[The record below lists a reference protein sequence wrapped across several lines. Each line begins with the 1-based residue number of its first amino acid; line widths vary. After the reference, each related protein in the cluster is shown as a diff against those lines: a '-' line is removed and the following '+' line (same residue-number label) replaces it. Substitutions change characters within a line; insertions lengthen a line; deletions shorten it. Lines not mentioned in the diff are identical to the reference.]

1 MSVINKALKELNK
14 RNSGDEYGKYVPPEK
29 SAFSFNKVALVS
41 LAVMGVAVLGAAGYY
56 AYKMGVQN
64 SHGVAEV
71 QTETGKA
78 SQKTAVEKSVE
89 KHESD
94 VGTDRKDSDVS
105 TTTEQPGEITA
116 ISEKSEEDESAPTNE
131 LIVIAETDL
140 SAPENS
146 VTSAETD
153 NAPFLDVSKKS
164 ERMLVKNNAGNKDSV
179 HVQQS
184 VKSHSPAVAVNDS
197 GMKPQAETVIDS
209 YVYDADNYV
218 IEEQPVISEKS
229 RSKPSSL
236 KVSKSNMSPADQKAM
251 YRSQALNYLGKGDSR
266 KAVEAYKNVLA
277 VDPRDTEAREKLAG
291 LYYGQDNYTE
301 AIRVLDRGVAL
312 SPTHYD
318 YRLFLSRIYK
328 ARGDNAK
335 ALKVLEKANPPVAG
349 NIDYYATMASIA
361 RESGDYV
368 AASKAYKALASTN
381 TSDGKW
387 YLGLGISE
395 EKQGRHRQALEAYRK
410 ASTLYLSQ
418 SSRKFVEGRIK
429 FLEKL
434 K

>member
-29 SAFSFNKVALVS
+29 SAFSFNKIALIS
-41 LAVMGVAVLGAAGYY
+41 LAVMGIAVLGAAGYY
-56 AYKMGVQN
+56 AYKMGEQSKQSGTKVQ
-64 SHGVAEV
+64 AE
-71 QTETGKA
+71 TTKA
-78 SQKTAVEKSVE
+78 SQQASAEKQV
-89 KHESD
+89 SD
-94 VGTDRKDSDVS
+94 LGTDKKDSDISMVA
-105 TTTEQPGEITA
+105 EQPAESSV
-116 ISEKSEEDESAPTNE
+116 ISEKNEEDESTQDNE
-131 LIVIAETDL
+131 LIVLAETEP
-140 SAPENS
+140 SISENS
-146 VTSAETD
+146 VSSGETED
-153 NAPFLDVSKKS
+153 VPYLDVNKKS
-164 ERMLVKNNAGNKDSV
+164 ERKLVKNNTRNTDSV
-179 HVQQS
+179 KKS
-184 VKSHSPAVAVNDS
+184 VKTHSSTEAVNDS
-197 GMKPQAETVIDS
+197 VIKPQAGAVVDS

-277 VDPRDTEAREKLAG
+277 VDPRDIEAREKLAG
-291 LYYGQDNYTE
+291 LYYGQDNHAE
-301 AIRVLDRGVAL
+301 AIRVLDRGIAL
-312 SPTHYD
+312 TPTHYD

-328 ARGDNAK
+328 AHGDNAK

-368 AASKAYKALASTN
+368 AASKAYTALASTN

>member
-29 SAFSFNKVALVS
+29 SAFSFNKIALIS
-41 LAVMGVAVLGAAGYY
+41 LAVMGIAVLGVAGYY
-56 AYKMGVQN
+56 AYKMGEQSKQSGTKVQ
-64 SHGVAEV
+64 AE
-71 QTETGKA
+71 TTKA
-78 SQKTAVEKSVE
+78 SQQASAEKQ
-89 KHESD
+89 ESD
-94 VGTDRKDSDVS
+94 LGTDKKDSDISMVA
-105 TTTEQPGEITA
+105 EQPAESSV
-116 ISEKSEEDESAPTNE
+116 ISEKNEEDESTQDNE
-131 LIVIAETDL
+131 LIVLAETEP
-140 SAPENS
+140 SISENS
-146 VTSAETD
+146 VSSGETED
-153 NAPFLDVSKKS
+153 VPYLDVNKKS
-164 ERMLVKNNAGNKDSV
+164 ERKLVKNNTRNTDSV
-179 HVQQS
+179 KKS
-184 VKSHSPAVAVNDS
+184 VKTHSSTEAVNDS
-197 GMKPQAETVIDS
+197 VIKPQAGAVVDS

-277 VDPRDTEAREKLAG
+277 VDPRDIEAREKLAG
-291 LYYGQDNYTE
+291 LYYGQDNHAE
-301 AIRVLDRGVAL
+301 AIRVLDRGIAL
-312 SPTHYD
+312 TPTHYD

-328 ARGDNAK
+328 AHGDNAK

-368 AASKAYKALASTN
+368 AASKAYTALASTN

>member
-29 SAFSFNKVALVS
+29 SAFSFNKIALIS
-41 LAVMGVAVLGAAGYY
+41 LAVMGIAVLGAAGYY
-56 AYKMGVQN
+56 AYKMGEQSKQSGTKVQ
-64 SHGVAEV
+64 AE
-71 QTETGKA
+71 TTKA
-78 SQKTAVEKSVE
+78 SQQASAEKQ
-89 KHESD
+89 ESD
-94 VGTDRKDSDVS
+94 LGTDKKDSDISMVA
-105 TTTEQPGEITA
+105 EQPAESSV
-116 ISEKSEEDESAPTNE
+116 ISEKNEEDESTQDNE
-131 LIVIAETDL
+131 LIVLAETEP
-140 SAPENS
+140 SISENS
-146 VTSAETD
+146 VSSGETED
-153 NAPFLDVSKKS
+153 VPYLDVNKKS
-164 ERMLVKNNAGNKDSV
+164 ERKLVKNNTRNTDSV
-179 HVQQS
+179 KKS
-184 VKSHSPAVAVNDS
+184 VKTHSSTEAVNDS
-197 GMKPQAETVIDS
+197 VIKPQAGAVVDS

-291 LYYGQDNYTE
+291 LYYGQDNHAE
-301 AIRVLDRGVAL
+301 AIRVLDRGIAL
-312 SPTHYD
+312 TPTHYD

-328 ARGDNAK
+328 AHGDNAK

-368 AASKAYKALASTN
+368 AASKAYTALASTN

>member
-29 SAFSFNKVALVS
+29 SAFSFNKIALIS
-41 LAVMGVAVLGAAGYY
+41 LAVMGIAVLGAAGYY
-56 AYKMGVQN
+56 AYKMGEQSKQSGTKVQ
-64 SHGVAEV
+64 AE
-71 QTETGKA
+71 TTKA
-78 SQKTAVEKSVE
+78 SQQASAEKQ
-89 KHESD
+89 ESD
-94 VGTDRKDSDVS
+94 SGTDKKDSDISMVA
-105 TTTEQPGEITA
+105 EQPAEGSV
-116 ISEKSEEDESAPTNE
+116 ISEKNEEDESTQDNE
-131 LIVIAETDL
+131 LIVLAETEP
-140 SAPENS
+140 SISENS
-146 VTSAETD
+146 VSSGETED
-153 NAPFLDVSKKS
+153 VPYLDVNKKS
-164 ERMLVKNNAGNKDSV
+164 ERKLVKNNTRNTDSV
-179 HVQQS
+179 KKS
-184 VKSHSPAVAVNDS
+184 VKTHSSTEAVNDS
-197 GMKPQAETVIDS
+197 VIKPQAGAVVDS

-277 VDPRDTEAREKLAG
+277 VDPRDIEAREKLAG
-291 LYYGQDNYTE
+291 LYYGQDNHAE
-301 AIRVLDRGVAL
+301 AIRVLDRGIAL
-312 SPTHYD
+312 TPTHYD

-328 ARGDNAK
+328 AHGDNAK

-368 AASKAYKALASTN
+368 AASKAYTALASTN

>member
-29 SAFSFNKVALVS
+29 SAFSFNKIALIS
-41 LAVMGVAVLGAAGYY
+41 LAVMGIAVLGAAGYY
-56 AYKMGVQN
+56 AYKMGEQSKQSGTKVQ
-64 SHGVAEV
+64 AE
-71 QTETGKA
+71 TTKA
-78 SQKTAVEKSVE
+78 SQQASAEKQ
-89 KHESD
+89 ESD
-94 VGTDRKDSDVS
+94 LGTDKKDSDISMVA
-105 TTTEQPGEITA
+105 EQPAESSV
-116 ISEKSEEDESAPTNE
+116 ISEKNEEDESTQDNE
-131 LIVIAETDL
+131 LIVLAETEP
-140 SAPENS
+140 SISENS
-146 VTSAETD
+146 VSSGETED
-153 NAPFLDVSKKS
+153 VPYLDVNKKS
-164 ERMLVKNNAGNKDSV
+164 ERKLVKNNTRNTDSV
-179 HVQQS
+179 KKS
-184 VKSHSPAVAVNDS
+184 VKTHSSTEAVNDS
-197 GMKPQAETVIDS
+197 VIKPQAGAVVDS

-251 YRSQALNYLGKGDSR
+251 YRSQALNYLCKGDSR

-277 VDPRDTEAREKLAG
+277 VDPRDIEAREKLAG
-291 LYYGQDNYTE
+291 LYYGQDNHAE
-301 AIRVLDRGVAL
+301 AIRVLDRGIAL
-312 SPTHYD
+312 TPTHYD

-328 ARGDNAK
+328 AHGDNAK

-368 AASKAYKALASTN
+368 AASKAYTALASTN

>member
-14 RNSGDEYGKYVPPEK
+14 RNSGDEYGKYVPPEN
-29 SAFSFNKVALVS
+29 SAFSFNKIALIS
-41 LAVMGVAVLGAAGYY
+41 LAVMGIAVLGAAGYY
-56 AYKMGVQN
+56 AYKMGEQSKQSGTKVQ
-64 SHGVAEV
+64 AE
-71 QTETGKA
+71 TAKA
-78 SQKTAVEKSVE
+78 SQQASAEKQ
-89 KHESD
+89 ESD
-94 VGTDRKDSDVS
+94 SGTDKKDSDISMVAERQAES
-105 TTTEQPGEITA
+105 SV
-116 ISEKSEEDESAPTNE
+116 ISEKNEEDESTQDNE
-131 LIVIAETDL
+131 LIVLAETEP
-140 SAPENS
+140 SISENS
-146 VTSAETD
+146 VSSGETED
-153 NAPFLDVSKKS
+153 VPYLDVNKKS
-164 ERMLVKNNAGNKDSV
+164 ERKLVKNNTRNTDSV
-179 HVQQS
+179 KKS
-184 VKSHSPAVAVNDS
+184 VKTHSSTEAVNDS
-197 GMKPQAETVIDS
+197 VIKPQAGAVVDS

-291 LYYGQDNYTE
+291 LYYGQDNHAE
-301 AIRVLDRGVAL
+301 AIRVLDRGIAL
-312 SPTHYD
+312 TPTHYD

-328 ARGDNAK
+328 AHGDNAK

-368 AASKAYKALASTN
+368 AASKAYTALASTN

>member
-29 SAFSFNKVALVS
+29 SAFSFNKIALIS
-41 LAVMGVAVLGAAGYY
+41 LAVMGIAVLGAAGYY
-56 AYKMGVQN
+56 AYKMGEQSKQSGTKVQ
-64 SHGVAEV
+64 AE
-71 QTETGKA
+71 TTKA
-78 SQKTAVEKSVE
+78 SQQASAEKQ
-89 KHESD
+89 ESD
-94 VGTDRKDSDVS
+94 SGKDKKDSDISMVA
-105 TTTEQPGEITA
+105 EQPAESSV
-116 ISEKSEEDESAPTNE
+116 ISEKNEEDESTQDNE
-131 LIVIAETDL
+131 LIVLAETEP
-140 SAPENS
+140 SISENS
-146 VTSAETD
+146 VSSGETED
-153 NAPFLDVSKKS
+153 VPYLDVNKKS
-164 ERMLVKNNAGNKDSV
+164 ERKLVKNNTRNTDSV
-179 HVQQS
+179 KKS
-184 VKSHSPAVAVNDS
+184 VKTHSSTEAVNDS
-197 GMKPQAETVIDS
+197 VIKPQAGAVVDS

-277 VDPRDTEAREKLAG
+277 VDPRDIEAREKLAG
-291 LYYGQDNYTE
+291 LYYGQDNHAE
-301 AIRVLDRGVAL
+301 AIRVLDRGIAL
-312 SPTHYD
+312 TPTHYD

-328 ARGDNAK
+328 AHGDNAK

-368 AASKAYKALASTN
+368 AASKAYTALASTN

>member
-29 SAFSFNKVALVS
+29 SAFSFNKIALIS
-41 LAVMGVAVLGAAGYY
+41 LAVMGIAVLGAAGYY
-56 AYKMGVQN
+56 AYKMGEQSKQSGTKVQ
-64 SHGVAEV
+64 AE
-71 QTETGKA
+71 TTKA
-78 SQKTAVEKSVE
+78 SQQASAEKQ
-89 KHESD
+89 ESD
-94 VGTDRKDSDVS
+94 LGTDKKDSDISMVA
-105 TTTEQPGEITA
+105 EQPAESSV
-116 ISEKSEEDESAPTNE
+116 ISEKNEENESTQDNE
-131 LIVIAETDL
+131 LIVLAETEP
-140 SAPENS
+140 SISENS
-146 VTSAETD
+146 VSSGETED
-153 NAPFLDVSKKS
+153 VPYLDVNKKS
-164 ERMLVKNNAGNKDSV
+164 ERKLVKNNTRNTDSV
-179 HVQQS
+179 KKS
-184 VKSHSPAVAVNDS
+184 VKTHSSTEAVNDS
-197 GMKPQAETVIDS
+197 VIKPQAGAVVDS

-277 VDPRDTEAREKLAG
+277 VDPRDIEAREKLAG
-291 LYYGQDNYTE
+291 LYYGQDNHAE
-301 AIRVLDRGVAL
+301 AIRVLDRGIAL
-312 SPTHYD
+312 TPTHYD

-328 ARGDNAK
+328 AHGDNAK

-368 AASKAYKALASTN
+368 AASKAYTALASTN

>member
-29 SAFSFNKVALVS
+29 SAFSFNKIALIS
-41 LAVMGVAVLGAAGYY
+41 LAVMGIAVLGAAGYY
-56 AYKMGVQN
+56 AYKMGEQSKQSGTKVQ
-64 SHGVAEV
+64 AE
-71 QTETGKA
+71 TTKA
-78 SQKTAVEKSVE
+78 SQQASAEKQ
-89 KHESD
+89 ESD
-94 VGTDRKDSDVS
+94 LGTDKKDSDISMVA
-105 TTTEQPGEITA
+105 EQPAESPV
-116 ISEKSEEDESAPTNE
+116 ISEKNEENESTQDNE
-131 LIVIAETDL
+131 LIVLAETEP
-140 SAPENS
+140 SISENS
-146 VTSAETD
+146 VSSGETED
-153 NAPFLDVSKKS
+153 VPYLDVNKKS
-164 ERMLVKNNAGNKDSV
+164 ERKLVKNNTRNTDSV
-179 HVQQS
+179 KKS
-184 VKSHSPAVAVNDS
+184 VKTHSSTEAVNDS
-197 GMKPQAETVIDS
+197 VIKPQAGAVVDS

-277 VDPRDTEAREKLAG
+277 VDPRDIEAREKLAG
-291 LYYGQDNYTE
+291 LYYGQDNHAE
-301 AIRVLDRGVAL
+301 AIRVLDRGIAL
-312 SPTHYD
+312 TPTHYD

-328 ARGDNAK
+328 AHGDNAK

-368 AASKAYKALASTN
+368 AASKAYTALASTN

>member
-29 SAFSFNKVALVS
+29 SAFSFNKIALIS
-41 LAVMGVAVLGAAGYY
+41 LAVMGIAVLGAAGYY
-56 AYKMGVQN
+56 AYKMGEQSKQSGTKVQ
-64 SHGVAEV
+64 S
-71 QTETGKA
+71 ETTKA
-78 SQKTAVEKSVE
+78 SQQASAEKQ
-89 KHESD
+89 ESD
-94 VGTDRKDSDVS
+94 SGTDKKDSDISMVA
-105 TTTEQPGEITA
+105 EQPAESSV
-116 ISEKSEEDESAPTNE
+116 ISEKNEEDESTQDNE
-131 LIVIAETDL
+131 LIVLAETEP
-140 SAPENS
+140 SISENS
-146 VTSAETD
+146 VSSGETED
-153 NAPFLDVSKKS
+153 VPYLDVNKKS
-164 ERMLVKNNAGNKDSV
+164 ERKLVKNNTRNTDSV
-179 HVQQS
+179 KKS
-184 VKSHSPAVAVNDS
+184 VKTHSSTEAVNDS
-197 GMKPQAETVIDS
+197 VIKPQAGAVVDS

-277 VDPRDTEAREKLAG
+277 VDPRDIEAREKLAG
-291 LYYGQDNYTE
+291 LYYGQDNHAE
-301 AIRVLDRGVAL
+301 AIRVLDRGIAL
-312 SPTHYD
+312 TPTHYD

-328 ARGDNAK
+328 AHGDNAK

-368 AASKAYKALASTN
+368 AASKAYTALASTN

>member
-29 SAFSFNKVALVS
+29 SAFSFNKIALIS
-41 LAVMGVAVLGAAGYY
+41 LAVMGIAVLGAAGYY
-56 AYKMGVQN
+56 AYKMGEQSKQSGTKVQ
-64 SHGVAEV
+64 AE
-71 QTETGKA
+71 TAKA
-78 SQKTAVEKSVE
+78 SQQASAEKQ
-89 KHESD
+89 ESD
-94 VGTDRKDSDVS
+94 SGTDKKDSDISMVAERQAES
-105 TTTEQPGEITA
+105 SV
-116 ISEKSEEDESAPTNE
+116 ISEKNEEDESTQDNE
-131 LIVIAETDL
+131 LIVLAETEP
-140 SAPENS
+140 SISENS
-146 VTSAETD
+146 VSSGETED
-153 NAPFLDVSKKS
+153 VPYLDVNKKS
-164 ERMLVKNNAGNKDSV
+164 ERKLVKNNTRNTDSV
-179 HVQQS
+179 KKS
-184 VKSHSPAVAVNDS
+184 VKTHSSTEAVNDS
-197 GMKPQAETVIDS
+197 VIKPQAGAVVDS

-291 LYYGQDNYTE
+291 LYYGQDNHAE
-301 AIRVLDRGVAL
+301 AIRVLDRGIAL
-312 SPTHYD
+312 TPTHYD

-328 ARGDNAK
+328 AHGDNAK

-368 AASKAYKALASTN
+368 AASKAYTALASTN

>member
-29 SAFSFNKVALVS
+29 SAFSFNKIALIS
-41 LAVMGVAVLGAAGYY
+41 LAVMGIAVLGAAGYY
-56 AYKMGVQN
+56 AYKMGEQSKQSGTKVQ
-64 SHGVAEV
+64 AE
-71 QTETGKA
+71 TAKA
-78 SQKTAVEKSVE
+78 SQQASAEKQ
-89 KHESD
+89 ESD
-94 VGTDRKDSDVS
+94 SGKDKKDSDISMVAERQAES
-105 TTTEQPGEITA
+105 SV
-116 ISEKSEEDESAPTNE
+116 ISEKNEEDESTQDNE
-131 LIVIAETDL
+131 LIVLAETEP
-140 SAPENS
+140 SISENS
-146 VTSAETD
+146 VSSGETED
-153 NAPFLDVSKKS
+153 VPYLDVNKKS
-164 ERMLVKNNAGNKDSV
+164 ERKLVKNNTRNTDSV
-179 HVQQS
+179 KKS
-184 VKSHSPAVAVNDS
+184 VKTHSSTEAVNDS
-197 GMKPQAETVIDS
+197 VIKPQAGAVVDS

-291 LYYGQDNYTE
+291 LYYGQDNHAE
-301 AIRVLDRGVAL
+301 AIRVLDRGIAL
-312 SPTHYD
+312 TPTHYD

-328 ARGDNAK
+328 AHGDNAK

-368 AASKAYKALASTN
+368 AASKAYTALASTN

>member
-29 SAFSFNKVALVS
+29 SAFSFNKIALIS
-41 LAVMGVAVLGAAGYY
+41 LAVMGIAVLGAAGYY
-56 AYKMGVQN
+56 AYKMGEQSKQSGTKVQ
-64 SHGVAEV
+64 V
-71 QTETGKA
+71 ETTKA
-78 SQKTAVEKSVE
+78 SQQASAEKQ
-89 KHESD
+89 ESD
-94 VGTDRKDSDVS
+94 LGTDKKDSDISMVA
-105 TTTEQPGEITA
+105 EQPAESSV
-116 ISEKSEEDESAPTNE
+116 ISEKNEEDESTQDNE
-131 LIVIAETDL
+131 LIVLAETEP
-140 SAPENS
+140 SISENS
-146 VTSAETD
+146 VSSGETED
-153 NAPFLDVSKKS
+153 VPYLDVNKKS
-164 ERMLVKNNAGNKDSV
+164 ERKLVKNNTRNTDSV
-179 HVQQS
+179 KKS
-184 VKSHSPAVAVNDS
+184 VKTHSSTEAVNDS
-197 GMKPQAETVIDS
+197 VIKPQAGAVVDS

-277 VDPRDTEAREKLAG
+277 VDPRDIEAREKLAG
-291 LYYGQDNYTE
+291 LYYGQDNHAE
-301 AIRVLDRGVAL
+301 AIRVLDRGIAL
-312 SPTHYD
+312 TPTHYD

-328 ARGDNAK
+328 AHGDNAK

-368 AASKAYKALASTN
+368 AASKAYTALASTN

>member
-29 SAFSFNKVALVS
+29 SAFSFNKIALIS
-41 LAVMGVAVLGAAGYY
+41 LAVMGIAVLGAAGYY
-56 AYKMGVQN
+56 AYKMGEQSKQSGTKVQ
-64 SHGVAEV
+64 S
-71 QTETGKA
+71 ETTKA
-78 SQKTAVEKSVE
+78 SQQASAEKQ
-89 KHESD
+89 ESD
-94 VGTDRKDSDVS
+94 SGTDKKDSDISMVA
-105 TTTEQPGEITA
+105 EQPAESSV
-116 ISEKSEEDESAPTNE
+116 ISEKNEENESTQDNE
-131 LIVIAETDL
+131 LIVLAETEP
-140 SAPENS
+140 SISENS
-146 VTSAETD
+146 VSSGETED
-153 NAPFLDVSKKS
+153 VPYLDVNKKS
-164 ERMLVKNNAGNKDSV
+164 ERKLVKNNTRNTDSV
-179 HVQQS
+179 KKS
-184 VKSHSPAVAVNDS
+184 VKTHSSTEAVNDS
-197 GMKPQAETVIDS
+197 VIKPQAGAVVDS

-277 VDPRDTEAREKLAG
+277 VDPRDIEAREKLAG
-291 LYYGQDNYTE
+291 LYYGQDNHAE
-301 AIRVLDRGVAL
+301 AIRVLDRGIAL
-312 SPTHYD
+312 TPTHYD

-328 ARGDNAK
+328 AHGDNAK

-368 AASKAYKALASTN
+368 AASKAYTALASTN

>member
-29 SAFSFNKVALVS
+29 SAFSFNKIALIS
-41 LAVMGVAVLGAAGYY
+41 LAVMGIAVLGAAGYY
-56 AYKMGVQN
+56 AYKMGEQSKQSGTKVQ
-64 SHGVAEV
+64 AE
-71 QTETGKA
+71 TTKA
-78 SQKTAVEKSVE
+78 SQQASAEKQ
-89 KHESD
+89 ESD
-94 VGTDRKDSDVS
+94 SGTDKKDSDISMVA
-105 TTTEQPGEITA
+105 EQPTESSV
-116 ISEKSEEDESAPTNE
+116 ISEKNEEDESTQDNE
-131 LIVIAETDL
+131 LIVLAETEP
-140 SAPENS
+140 SISENS
-146 VTSAETD
+146 VSSGETED
-153 NAPFLDVSKKS
+153 VPYLDVNKKS
-164 ERMLVKNNAGNKDSV
+164 ERKLVKNNTRNTDSV
-179 HVQQS
+179 KKS
-184 VKSHSPAVAVNDS
+184 VKTHSSTEAVNDS
-197 GMKPQAETVIDS
+197 VIKPQAGAVVDS

-277 VDPRDTEAREKLAG
+277 VDPRDIEAREKLAG
-291 LYYGQDNYTE
+291 LYYGQDNHAE
-301 AIRVLDRGVAL
+301 AIRVLDRGIAL
-312 SPTHYD
+312 TPTHYD

-328 ARGDNAK
+328 AHGDNAK

-368 AASKAYKALASTN
+368 AASKAYTALASTN

>member
-29 SAFSFNKVALVS
+29 SAFSFNKIALIS
-41 LAVMGVAVLGAAGYY
+41 LAVMGIAVLGAAGYY
-56 AYKMGVQN
+56 AYKMGEQSKQSGTKVQ
-64 SHGVAEV
+64 AE
-71 QTETGKA
+71 TTKA
-78 SQKTAVEKSVE
+78 SQQASAEKQ
-89 KHESD
+89 ESD
-94 VGTDRKDSDVS
+94 LGTDKKDSDISMVA
-105 TTTEQPGEITA
+105 EQPAEGSV
-116 ISEKSEEDESAPTNE
+116 ISEKNEEDESTQDNE
-131 LIVIAETDL
+131 LIVLAETEP
-140 SAPENS
+140 SISENS
-146 VTSAETD
+146 VSSGDTED
-153 NAPFLDVSKKS
+153 VPYLDVNQKS
-164 ERMLVKNNAGNKDSV
+164 ERKLVKNNTRNTDSV
-179 HVQQS
+179 KKS
-184 VKSHSPAVAVNDS
+184 VKTHSSTEAVNDS
-197 GMKPQAETVIDS
+197 VIKPQAGAVVDS

-277 VDPRDTEAREKLAG
+277 VDPRDIEAREKLAG
-291 LYYGQDNYTE
+291 LYYGQDNHAE
-301 AIRVLDRGVAL
+301 AIRVLDRGIAL
-312 SPTHYD
+312 TPTHYD

-328 ARGDNAK
+328 AHGDNAK

-368 AASKAYKALASTN
+368 AASKAYTALASTN

>member
-29 SAFSFNKVALVS
+29 SAFSFNKIALIS
-41 LAVMGVAVLGAAGYY
+41 LAVMGIAVLGAAGYY
-56 AYKMGVQN
+56 AYKMGEQSKQSGTKVQ
-64 SHGVAEV
+64 AE
-71 QTETGKA
+71 TTKA
-78 SQKTAVEKSVE
+78 SQQASAEKQ
-89 KHESD
+89 ESD
-94 VGTDRKDSDVS
+94 LGTDKKDSDISMVA
-105 TTTEQPGEITA
+105 EQPAEGSV
-116 ISEKSEEDESAPTNE
+116 ISEKNEEDESTQDNE
-131 LIVIAETDL
+131 LIVLAETEP
-140 SAPENS
+140 SISENS
-146 VTSAETD
+146 VSSGETED
-153 NAPFLDVSKKS
+153 VPYLDVNKKS
-164 ERMLVKNNAGNKDSV
+164 ERKLVKNNTRNTDSV
-179 HVQQS
+179 KKS
-184 VKSHSPAVAVNDS
+184 VKTHSSTEAVNDS
-197 GMKPQAETVIDS
+197 VIKPQAGAVVDS

-277 VDPRDTEAREKLAG
+277 VDPRDIEAREKLAG
-291 LYYGQDNYTE
+291 LYYGQDNHAE
-301 AIRVLDRGVAL
+301 AIRVLDRGIAL
-312 SPTHYD
+312 TPTHYD

-328 ARGDNAK
+328 AHGDNAK

-368 AASKAYKALASTN
+368 AASKAYTALASTN

>member
-29 SAFSFNKVALVS
+29 SAFSFNKIALIS
-41 LAVMGVAVLGAAGYY
+41 LAVMGIAVLGAAGYY
-56 AYKMGVQN
+56 AYKMGEQSKQSGTKVQ
-64 SHGVAEV
+64 AE
-71 QTETGKA
+71 TAKA
-78 SQKTAVEKSVE
+78 SQQASAEKQ
-89 KHESD
+89 ESD
-94 VGTDRKDSDVS
+94 SGTDKKDSDISMVAERQAES
-105 TTTEQPGEITA
+105 SV
-116 ISEKSEEDESAPTNE
+116 ISEKNEEDESTQDNE
-131 LIVIAETDL
+131 LIVLAETEP
-140 SAPENS
+140 SISENS
-146 VTSAETD
+146 VSSGETED
-153 NAPFLDVSKKS
+153 VPYLDVNKKS
-164 ERMLVKNNAGNKDSV
+164 ERKLVKNNTRNTDSV
-179 HVQQS
+179 KKS
-184 VKSHSPAVAVNDS
+184 VKTHSSTEAVNDS
-197 GMKPQAETVIDS
+197 VIKPQAGAVVDS

-277 VDPRDTEAREKLAG
+277 VDPRDIEAREKLAG
-291 LYYGQDNYTE
+291 LYYGQDNHAE
-301 AIRVLDRGVAL
+301 AIRVLDRGIAL
-312 SPTHYD
+312 TPTHYD

-328 ARGDNAK
+328 AHGDNAK

-368 AASKAYKALASTN
+368 AASKAYTALASTN

>member
-14 RNSGDEYGKYVPPEK
+14 RNSGDEYGKYVPPEN
-29 SAFSFNKVALVS
+29 SAFSFNKIALIS
-41 LAVMGVAVLGAAGYY
+41 LAVMGIAVLGAAGYY
-56 AYKMGVQN
+56 AYKMGEQSKQSGTKVQ
-64 SHGVAEV
+64 AE
-71 QTETGKA
+71 TTKA
-78 SQKTAVEKSVE
+78 SQQASAEKQ
-89 KHESD
+89 ESD
-94 VGTDRKDSDVS
+94 LGTDKKDSDISMVA
-105 TTTEQPGEITA
+105 EQPAESSV
-116 ISEKSEEDESAPTNE
+116 ISEKNEENESTQDNE
-131 LIVIAETDL
+131 LIVLAETEP
-140 SAPENS
+140 SISENS
-146 VTSAETD
+146 VSSGETED
-153 NAPFLDVSKKS
+153 VPYLDVNKKS
-164 ERMLVKNNAGNKDSV
+164 ERKLVKNNTRNTDSV
-179 HVQQS
+179 KKS
-184 VKSHSPAVAVNDS
+184 VKTHSSTEAVNDS
-197 GMKPQAETVIDS
+197 VIKPQAGAVVDS

-277 VDPRDTEAREKLAG
+277 VDPRDIEAREKLAG
-291 LYYGQDNYTE
+291 LYYGQDNHAE
-301 AIRVLDRGVAL
+301 AIRVLDRGIAL
-312 SPTHYD
+312 TPTHYD

-328 ARGDNAK
+328 AHGDNAK

-368 AASKAYKALASTN
+368 AASKAYTALASTN

>member
-29 SAFSFNKVALVS
+29 SAFSFNKIALIS
-41 LAVMGVAVLGAAGYY
+41 LAVMGIAVLGAAGYY
-56 AYKMGVQN
+56 AYKMGEQSKQSGTKVQ
-64 SHGVAEV
+64 V
-71 QTETGKA
+71 ETTKA
-78 SQKTAVEKSVE
+78 SQQASAEKQV
-89 KHESD
+89 SD
-94 VGTDRKDSDVS
+94 LGTDKKDSDISMVA
-105 TTTEQPGEITA
+105 EQPAEGSV
-116 ISEKSEEDESAPTNE
+116 ISEKNEEDESTQDNE
-131 LIVIAETDL
+131 LIVLAETEP
-140 SAPENS
+140 SISENS
-146 VTSAETD
+146 VSSGETED
-153 NAPFLDVSKKS
+153 VPYLDVNKKS
-164 ERMLVKNNAGNKDSV
+164 ERKLVKNNTRNTDSV
-179 HVQQS
+179 KKS
-184 VKSHSPAVAVNDS
+184 VKTHSSTEAVNDS
-197 GMKPQAETVIDS
+197 VIKPQAGAVVDS

-277 VDPRDTEAREKLAG
+277 VDPRDIEAREKLAG
-291 LYYGQDNYTE
+291 LYYGQDNHAE
-301 AIRVLDRGVAL
+301 AIRVLDRGIAL
-312 SPTHYD
+312 TPTHYD

-328 ARGDNAK
+328 AHGDNAK

-368 AASKAYKALASTN
+368 AASKAYTALASTN

>member
-29 SAFSFNKVALVS
+29 SAFSFNKIALIS
-41 LAVMGVAVLGAAGYY
+41 LAVMGIAVLGAAGYY
-56 AYKMGVQN
+56 AYKMGEQSKQSGTKVQ
-64 SHGVAEV
+64 AE
-71 QTETGKA
+71 TTKA
-78 SQKTAVEKSVE
+78 SQQASAEKQ
-89 KHESD
+89 ESD
-94 VGTDRKDSDVS
+94 LGTDKKDSDISMVA
-105 TTTEQPGEITA
+105 EQPAESSV
-116 ISEKSEEDESAPTNE
+116 ISEKNEEDESTQDNE
-131 LIVIAETDL
+131 LIVLAETEP
-140 SAPENS
+140 SISENS
-146 VTSAETD
+146 VSSGETED
-153 NAPFLDVSKKS
+153 VPYLDVNKKS
-164 ERMLVKNNAGNKDSV
+164 ERKLVKNNTRNTDSV
-179 HVQQS
+179 KKS
-184 VKSHSPAVAVNDS
+184 VKTHSSTEAVNDS
-197 GMKPQAETVIDS
+197 VIKPQAGAVVDS

-277 VDPRDTEAREKLAG
+277 VDPRDIEAREKLAG
-291 LYYGQDNYTE
+291 LYYGQDNHAE
-301 AIRVLDRGVAL
+301 AIRVLDRGIAL
-312 SPTHYD
+312 TPTHYD

-328 ARGDNAK
+328 AHGDNAK

-368 AASKAYKALASTN
+368 AASKAYTALASTN

>member
-29 SAFSFNKVALVS
+29 SAFSFNKIALIS
-41 LAVMGVAVLGAAGYY
+41 LAVMGIAVLGAAGYY
-56 AYKMGVQN
+56 AYKMGEQSKQSGTKVQ
-64 SHGVAEV
+64 AE
-71 QTETGKA
+71 TTKA
-78 SQKTAVEKSVE
+78 SQQASAEKQ
-89 KHESD
+89 ESD
-94 VGTDRKDSDVS
+94 SGTDKKDSDISMVAERQAES
-105 TTTEQPGEITA
+105 SV
-116 ISEKSEEDESAPTNE
+116 ISEKNEEDKSTQDNE
-131 LIVIAETDL
+131 LIVLAETEP
-140 SAPENS
+140 SISENS
-146 VTSAETD
+146 VSSGETED
-153 NAPFLDVSKKS
+153 VPYLDVNKKS
-164 ERMLVKNNAGNKDSV
+164 ERKLVKNNTRNTDSV
-179 HVQQS
+179 KKS
-184 VKSHSPAVAVNDS
+184 VKTHSSTEAVNDS
-197 GMKPQAETVIDS
+197 VIKPQAGAVVDS

-277 VDPRDTEAREKLAG
+277 VDPRDIEAREKLAG
-291 LYYGQDNYTE
+291 LYYGQDNHAE
-301 AIRVLDRGVAL
+301 AIRVLDRGIAL
-312 SPTHYD
+312 TPTHYD

-328 ARGDNAK
+328 AHGDNAK

-368 AASKAYKALASTN
+368 AASKAYTALASTN

>member
-29 SAFSFNKVALVS
+29 SAFSFNKIALIS
-41 LAVMGVAVLGAAGYY
+41 LAVMGIAVLGAAGYY
-56 AYKMGVQN
+56 AYKMGEQSKQSGTKVQ
-64 SHGVAEV
+64 AE
-71 QTETGKA
+71 TAKA
-78 SQKTAVEKSVE
+78 SQQASAEKQ
-89 KHESD
+89 ESD
-94 VGTDRKDSDVS
+94 LGTDKKDSDISMVAERQAES
-105 TTTEQPGEITA
+105 SV
-116 ISEKSEEDESAPTNE
+116 ISEKNEEDESTQDNE
-131 LIVIAETDL
+131 LIVLAETEP
-140 SAPENS
+140 SISENS
-146 VTSAETD
+146 VSSGETED
-153 NAPFLDVSKKS
+153 VPYLDVNKKS
-164 ERMLVKNNAGNKDSV
+164 ERKLVKNNTRNTDSV
-179 HVQQS
+179 KKS
-184 VKSHSPAVAVNDS
+184 VKTHSSTEAVNDS
-197 GMKPQAETVIDS
+197 VIKPQAGAVVDS

-291 LYYGQDNYTE
+291 LYYGQDNHAE
-301 AIRVLDRGVAL
+301 AIRVLDRGIAL
-312 SPTHYD
+312 TPTHYD

-328 ARGDNAK
+328 AHGDNAK

-368 AASKAYKALASTN
+368 AASKAYTALASTN

>member
-29 SAFSFNKVALVS
+29 SAFSFNKIALIS
-41 LAVMGVAVLGAAGYY
+41 LAVMGIAVLGAAGYY
-56 AYKMGVQN
+56 AYKMGEQSKQSGTKVQ
-64 SHGVAEV
+64 AE
-71 QTETGKA
+71 TTKA
-78 SQKTAVEKSVE
+78 SQQASAEKQV
-89 KHESD
+89 SD
-94 VGTDRKDSDVS
+94 LGTDKKDSDISMVA
-105 TTTEQPGEITA
+105 EQPAEGSV
-116 ISEKSEEDESAPTNE
+116 ISEKNEEDESTQDNE
-131 LIVIAETDL
+131 LIVLAETEP
-140 SAPENS
+140 SISENS
-146 VTSAETD
+146 VSSGETED
-153 NAPFLDVSKKS
+153 VPYLDVNKKS
-164 ERMLVKNNAGNKDSV
+164 ERKLVKNNTRNTDSV
-179 HVQQS
+179 KKS
-184 VKSHSPAVAVNDS
+184 VKTHSSTEAVNDS
-197 GMKPQAETVIDS
+197 VIKPQAGAVVDS

-277 VDPRDTEAREKLAG
+277 VDPRDIEAREKLAG
-291 LYYGQDNYTE
+291 LYYGQDNHAE
-301 AIRVLDRGVAL
+301 AIRVLDRGIAL
-312 SPTHYD
+312 TPTHYD

-328 ARGDNAK
+328 AHGDNAK

-368 AASKAYKALASTN
+368 AASKAYTALASTN

>member
-29 SAFSFNKVALVS
+29 SAFSFNKIALIS
-41 LAVMGVAVLGAAGYY
+41 LAVMGIAVLGAAGYY
-56 AYKMGVQN
+56 AYKMGEQSKQSGTKVQ
-64 SHGVAEV
+64 AE
-71 QTETGKA
+71 TTKA
-78 SQKTAVEKSVE
+78 SQQASAEKQ
-89 KHESD
+89 ESD
-94 VGTDRKDSDVS
+94 SGTDKKDSDISMVA
-105 TTTEQPGEITA
+105 EQPAESSV
-116 ISEKSEEDESAPTNE
+116 ISEKNEEDESTQDNE
-131 LIVIAETDL
+131 LIVLAETEP
-140 SAPENS
+140 SISENS
-146 VTSAETD
+146 VSSGETED
-153 NAPFLDVSKKS
+153 VPYLDVNKKS
-164 ERMLVKNNAGNKDSV
+164 ERKLVKNNTRNTDSV
-179 HVQQS
+179 KKS
-184 VKSHSPAVAVNDS
+184 VKTHSSTEAVNDS
-197 GMKPQAETVIDS
+197 VIKPQAGAVVDS

-277 VDPRDTEAREKLAG
+277 VDPRDIEAREKLAG
-291 LYYGQDNYTE
+291 LYYGQDNHAE
-301 AIRVLDRGVAL
+301 AIRVLDRGIAL
-312 SPTHYD
+312 TPTHYD

-328 ARGDNAK
+328 AHGDNAK

-368 AASKAYKALASTN
+368 AASKAYTALASTN

>member
-29 SAFSFNKVALVS
+29 SAFSFNKIALIS
-41 LAVMGVAVLGAAGYY
+41 LAVMGIAVLGAAGYY
-56 AYKMGVQN
+56 AYKMGEQSKQSGTKVQ
-64 SHGVAEV
+64 AE
-71 QTETGKA
+71 TAKA
-78 SQKTAVEKSVE
+78 SQQASTEKQ
-89 KHESD
+89 ESD
-94 VGTDRKDSDVS
+94 SGTDKKDSDISMVAERQAES
-105 TTTEQPGEITA
+105 SV
-116 ISEKSEEDESAPTNE
+116 ISEKNEEDESTQDNE
-131 LIVIAETDL
+131 LIVLAETEP
-140 SAPENS
+140 SISENS
-146 VTSAETD
+146 VSSGETED
-153 NAPFLDVSKKS
+153 VPYLDVNKKS
-164 ERMLVKNNAGNKDSV
+164 ERKLVKNNTRNTDSV
-179 HVQQS
+179 KKS
-184 VKSHSPAVAVNDS
+184 VKTHSSTEAVNDS
-197 GMKPQAETVIDS
+197 AIKPQAGAVVDS

-291 LYYGQDNYTE
+291 LYYGQDNHAE
-301 AIRVLDRGVAL
+301 AIRVLDRGIAL
-312 SPTHYD
+312 TPTHYD

-328 ARGDNAK
+328 AHGDNAK

-368 AASKAYKALASTN
+368 AASKAYTALASTN

>member
-14 RNSGDEYGKYVPPEK
+14 RNSGDEYGKYVPPEN
-29 SAFSFNKVALVS
+29 SAFSFNKIALIS
-41 LAVMGVAVLGAAGYY
+41 LAVMGIAVLGAAGYY
-56 AYKMGVQN
+56 AYKMGEQSKQSGTKVQ
-64 SHGVAEV
+64 AE
-71 QTETGKA
+71 TTKA
-78 SQKTAVEKSVE
+78 SQQSSAEKQ
-89 KHESD
+89 ESD
-94 VGTDRKDSDVS
+94 LGTDKKDSDISMVA
-105 TTTEQPGEITA
+105 EQPAESSV
-116 ISEKSEEDESAPTNE
+116 ISEKNEENESTQDNE
-131 LIVIAETDL
+131 LIVLAETEP
-140 SAPENS
+140 SISENS
-146 VTSAETD
+146 VSSGETED
-153 NAPFLDVSKKS
+153 VPYLDVNKKS
-164 ERMLVKNNAGNKDSV
+164 ERKLVKNNTRNTDSV
-179 HVQQS
+179 KKS
-184 VKSHSPAVAVNDS
+184 VKTHSSTEAVNDS
-197 GMKPQAETVIDS
+197 VIKPQAGAVVDS

-277 VDPRDTEAREKLAG
+277 VDPRDIEAREKLAG
-291 LYYGQDNYTE
+291 LYYGQDNHAE
-301 AIRVLDRGVAL
+301 AIRVLDRGIAL
-312 SPTHYD
+312 TPTHYD

-328 ARGDNAK
+328 AHGDNAK

-368 AASKAYKALASTN
+368 AASKAYTALASTN

>member
-14 RNSGDEYGKYVPPEK
+14 RNSGDEYGKYVPPEN
-29 SAFSFNKVALVS
+29 SAFSFNKIALIS
-41 LAVMGVAVLGAAGYY
+41 LAVMGIAVLGAAGYY
-56 AYKMGVQN
+56 AYKMGEQSKQSGTKVQ
-64 SHGVAEV
+64 AE
-71 QTETGKA
+71 TTKA
-78 SQKTAVEKSVE
+78 SQQASAEKQ
-89 KHESD
+89 ESGL
-94 VGTDRKDSDVS
+94 GTDKKDSDISMVA
-105 TTTEQPGEITA
+105 EQPAESSV
-116 ISEKSEEDESAPTNE
+116 ISEKNEENESTQDNE
-131 LIVIAETDL
+131 LIVLAETEP
-140 SAPENS
+140 SISENS
-146 VTSAETD
+146 VSSGETED
-153 NAPFLDVSKKS
+153 VPYLDVNKKS
-164 ERMLVKNNAGNKDSV
+164 ERKLVKNNTRNTDSV
-179 HVQQS
+179 KKS
-184 VKSHSPAVAVNDS
+184 VKTHSSTEAVNDS
-197 GMKPQAETVIDS
+197 VIKPQAGAVVDS

-277 VDPRDTEAREKLAG
+277 VDPRDIEAREKLAG
-291 LYYGQDNYTE
+291 LYYGQDNHAE
-301 AIRVLDRGVAL
+301 AIRVLDRGIAL
-312 SPTHYD
+312 TPTHYD

-328 ARGDNAK
+328 AHGDNAK

-368 AASKAYKALASTN
+368 AASKAYTALASTN

>member
-14 RNSGDEYGKYVPPEK
+14 RNSGDEYGKYVPPEN
-29 SAFSFNKVALVS
+29 SAFSFNKIALIS
-41 LAVMGVAVLGAAGYY
+41 LAVMGIAVLGAAGYY
-56 AYKMGVQN
+56 AYKMGEQSKQSGTKVQ
-64 SHGVAEV
+64 S
-71 QTETGKA
+71 ETTKA
-78 SQKTAVEKSVE
+78 SQQASAEKQ
-89 KHESD
+89 ESD
-94 VGTDRKDSDVS
+94 SGTDKKDSDISMVA
-105 TTTEQPGEITA
+105 EQPAESSV
-116 ISEKSEEDESAPTNE
+116 ISEKNEENESTQDNE
-131 LIVIAETDL
+131 LIVLAETEP
-140 SAPENS
+140 SISENS
-146 VTSAETD
+146 VSSGETED
-153 NAPFLDVSKKS
+153 VPYLDVNKKS
-164 ERMLVKNNAGNKDSV
+164 ERKLVKNNTRNTDSV
-179 HVQQS
+179 KKS
-184 VKSHSPAVAVNDS
+184 VKTHSSTEAVNDS
-197 GMKPQAETVIDS
+197 VIKPQAGAVVDS

-277 VDPRDTEAREKLAG
+277 VDPRDIEAREKLAG
-291 LYYGQDNYTE
+291 LYYGQDNHAE
-301 AIRVLDRGVAL
+301 AIRVLDRGIAL
-312 SPTHYD
+312 TPTHYD

-328 ARGDNAK
+328 AHGDNAK

-368 AASKAYKALASTN
+368 AASKAYTALASTN

>member
-29 SAFSFNKVALVS
+29 SAFSFNKIALIS
-41 LAVMGVAVLGAAGYY
+41 LAVMGIAVLGAAGYY
-56 AYKMGVQN
+56 AYKMGEQSKQSGTKVQ
-64 SHGVAEV
+64 AE
-71 QTETGKA
+71 TTKA
-78 SQKTAVEKSVE
+78 SQQASAEKQ
-89 KHESD
+89 ESD
-94 VGTDRKDSDVS
+94 LGTDKKDSDISMVA
-105 TTTEQPGEITA
+105 EQPAEGSV
-116 ISEKSEEDESAPTNE
+116 ISEKNEEDESTQDNE
-131 LIVIAETDL
+131 LIVLAETEP
-140 SAPENS
+140 SISENS
-146 VTSAETD
+146 VSSGETED
-153 NAPFLDVSKKS
+153 VPYLDVNKKS
-164 ERMLVKNNAGNKDSV
+164 ERKLVKNNTRNTDSV
-179 HVQQS
+179 KKS
-184 VKSHSPAVAVNDS
+184 VKTHSSTEAVNDS
-197 GMKPQAETVIDS
+197 VIKPQAGAVVDS

-277 VDPRDTEAREKLAG
+277 VDPRDIEAREKLAG
-291 LYYGQDNYTE
+291 LYYGQDNHAE
-301 AIRVLDRGVAL
+301 AIRVLDRGIAL
-312 SPTHYD
+312 TPTHYD

-328 ARGDNAK
+328 AHGDNAK

-368 AASKAYKALASTN
+368 AASKAYTALASTN

-429 FLEKL
+429 FLENL

>member
-29 SAFSFNKVALVS
+29 SAFSFNKIALIS
-41 LAVMGVAVLGAAGYY
+41 LAVMGIAVLGAAGYY
-56 AYKMGVQN
+56 AYKMGEQSKQSGTKVQ
-64 SHGVAEV
+64 AE
-71 QTETGKA
+71 TTKA
-78 SQKTAVEKSVE
+78 SQQASAEKQ
-89 KHESD
+89 ESD
-94 VGTDRKDSDVS
+94 LGTDKKDSDISMVA
-105 TTTEQPGEITA
+105 EQPAESSV
-116 ISEKSEEDESAPTNE
+116 ISEKNEENESTQDNE
-131 LIVIAETDL
+131 LIVLAETEP
-140 SAPENS
+140 SISENS
-146 VTSAETD
+146 VSSGETED
-153 NAPFLDVSKKS
+153 VPYLDVNKKS
-164 ERMLVKNNAGNKDSV
+164 ERKLVKNNTRNTDSV
-179 HVQQS
+179 KKS
-184 VKSHSPAVAVNDS
+184 VKTHSSTEAVNDS
-197 GMKPQAETVIDS
+197 VIKPQAGAVVDS

-277 VDPRDTEAREKLAG
+277 VDPRDIEAREKLAG
-291 LYYGQDNYTE
+291 LYCGQDNHAE
-301 AIRVLDRGVAL
+301 AIRVLDRGIAL
-312 SPTHYD
+312 TPTHYD

-328 ARGDNAK
+328 AHGDNAK

-368 AASKAYKALASTN
+368 AASKAYTALASTN

>member
-29 SAFSFNKVALVS
+29 SAFSFNKIALIS
-41 LAVMGVAVLGAAGYY
+41 LAVMGIAVLGAAGYY
-56 AYKMGVQN
+56 AYKMGEQSKQSGTKVQ
-64 SHGVAEV
+64 AE
-71 QTETGKA
+71 TTKA
-78 SQKTAVEKSVE
+78 SQQSSAEKQ
-89 KHESD
+89 ESD
-94 VGTDRKDSDVS
+94 LGTDKKDSDISMVA
-105 TTTEQPGEITA
+105 EQPAESSV
-116 ISEKSEEDESAPTNE
+116 ISEKNEEDESTQDNE
-131 LIVIAETDL
+131 LIVLAETEP
-140 SAPENS
+140 SISENS
-146 VTSAETD
+146 VSSGETED
-153 NAPFLDVSKKS
+153 VPYLDVNKKS
-164 ERMLVKNNAGNKDSV
+164 ERKLVKNNTRNTDSV
-179 HVQQS
+179 KKS
-184 VKSHSPAVAVNDS
+184 VKTHSSTEAVNDS
-197 GMKPQAETVIDS
+197 VIKPQAGAVVDS

-277 VDPRDTEAREKLAG
+277 VDPRDIEAREKLAG
-291 LYYGQDNYTE
+291 LYYGQDNHAE
-301 AIRVLDRGVAL
+301 AIRVLDRGIAL
-312 SPTHYD
+312 TPTHYD

-328 ARGDNAK
+328 AHGDNAK

-368 AASKAYKALASTN
+368 AASKAYTALASTN

>member
-14 RNSGDEYGKYVPPEK
+14 RNSGDEYGKYVPPEN
-29 SAFSFNKVALVS
+29 SAFSFNKIALIS
-41 LAVMGVAVLGAAGYY
+41 LAVMGIAVLGAAGYY
-56 AYKMGVQN
+56 AYKMGEQSKQSGTKVQ
-64 SHGVAEV
+64 AE
-71 QTETGKA
+71 TTKA
-78 SQKTAVEKSVE
+78 SQQASAEKQ
-89 KHESD
+89 ESD
-94 VGTDRKDSDVS
+94 LGTDKKDSDISMVA
-105 TTTEQPGEITA
+105 EQPAESSV
-116 ISEKSEEDESAPTNE
+116 ISEKNEENESTQDNE
-131 LIVIAETDL
+131 LIVLAETEP
-140 SAPENS
+140 SISENS
-146 VTSAETD
+146 VSSGETD
-153 NAPFLDVSKKS
+153 VPYLDVNKKS
-164 ERMLVKNNAGNKDSV
+164 ERKLVKNNTRNTDSV
-179 HVQQS
+179 KKS
-184 VKSHSPAVAVNDS
+184 VKTHSSTEAVNDS
-197 GMKPQAETVIDS
+197 VIKPQAGAVVDS

-277 VDPRDTEAREKLAG
+277 VDPRDIEAREKLAG
-291 LYYGQDNYTE
+291 LYYGQDNHAE
-301 AIRVLDRGVAL
+301 AIRVLDRGIAL
-312 SPTHYD
+312 TPTHYD

-328 ARGDNAK
+328 AHGDNAK

-368 AASKAYKALASTN
+368 AASKAYTALASTN

>member
-29 SAFSFNKVALVS
+29 SAFSFNKIALIS
-41 LAVMGVAVLGAAGYY
+41 LAVMGIAVLGAAGYY
-56 AYKMGVQN
+56 AYKMGEQSKQSGTKVQ
-64 SHGVAEV
+64 AE
-71 QTETGKA
+71 TTKA
-78 SQKTAVEKSVE
+78 SQQASAEKQ
-89 KHESD
+89 ESD
-94 VGTDRKDSDVS
+94 LGTDKKDSDISMVAERQAES
-105 TTTEQPGEITA
+105 SV
-116 ISEKSEEDESAPTNE
+116 ISEKNEEDESTQDNE
-131 LIVIAETDL
+131 LIVLAETEP
-140 SAPENS
+140 SISENS
-146 VTSAETD
+146 VSSGETED
-153 NAPFLDVSKKS
+153 VPYLDVNKKS
-164 ERMLVKNNAGNKDSV
+164 ERKLVKNNTRNTDSV
-179 HVQQS
+179 KKS
-184 VKSHSPAVAVNDS
+184 VKTHSSTEAVNDS
-197 GMKPQAETVIDS
+197 VIKPQAGAVVDS

-277 VDPRDTEAREKLAG
+277 VDPRDIEAREKLAG
-291 LYYGQDNYTE
+291 LYYGQDNHAE
-301 AIRVLDRGVAL
+301 AIRVLDRGIAL
-312 SPTHYD
+312 TPTHYD

-328 ARGDNAK
+328 AHGDNAK

-368 AASKAYKALASTN
+368 AASKAYTALASTN

>member
-14 RNSGDEYGKYVPPEK
+14 RNSGDEYGKYVPPEN
-29 SAFSFNKVALVS
+29 SAFSFNKIALIS
-41 LAVMGVAVLGAAGYY
+41 LAVMGIAVLGAAGYY
-56 AYKMGVQN
+56 AYKMGEQSKQSGTKVQ
-64 SHGVAEV
+64 AE
-71 QTETGKA
+71 TTKA
-78 SQKTAVEKSVE
+78 SQQASAEKQ
-89 KHESD
+89 ESD
-94 VGTDRKDSDVS
+94 LGTDKKDSDISMVA
-105 TTTEQPGEITA
+105 EQPAESSV
-116 ISEKSEEDESAPTNE
+116 ISEKNEEDESTQDNE
-131 LIVIAETDL
+131 LIVLAETEP
-140 SAPENS
+140 SISENS
-146 VTSAETD
+146 VSSGETED
-153 NAPFLDVSKKS
+153 VPYLDVNKKS
-164 ERMLVKNNAGNKDSV
+164 ERKLVKNNTRNTDSV
-179 HVQQS
+179 KKS
-184 VKSHSPAVAVNDS
+184 VKTHSSTEAVNDS
-197 GMKPQAETVIDS
+197 VIKPQAGAVVDS

-277 VDPRDTEAREKLAG
+277 VDPRDIEAREKLAG
-291 LYYGQDNYTE
+291 LYYGQDNHAE
-301 AIRVLDRGVAL
+301 AIRVLDRGIAL
-312 SPTHYD
+312 TPTHYD

-328 ARGDNAK
+328 AHGDNAK

-368 AASKAYKALASTN
+368 AASKAYTALASTN

>member
-29 SAFSFNKVALVS
+29 SAFSFNKIALIS
-41 LAVMGVAVLGAAGYY
+41 LAVMGIAVLGAAGYY
-56 AYKMGVQN
+56 AYKMGEQSKQSGTKVQ
-64 SHGVAEV
+64 AE
-71 QTETGKA
+71 TTKA
-78 SQKTAVEKSVE
+78 SQQASAEKQ
-89 KHESD
+89 ESD
-94 VGTDRKDSDVS
+94 LGTDKKDSDISMVA
-105 TTTEQPGEITA
+105 EQPAESSV
-116 ISEKSEEDESAPTNE
+116 ISEKIEEDESTQDNE
-131 LIVIAETDL
+131 LIVLAETEP
-140 SAPENS
+140 SISENS
-146 VTSAETD
+146 VSSGETED
-153 NAPFLDVSKKS
+153 VPYLDVNKKS
-164 ERMLVKNNAGNKDSV
+164 ERKLVKNNTRNTDSV
-179 HVQQS
+179 KKS
-184 VKSHSPAVAVNDS
+184 VKTHSSTEAVNDS
-197 GMKPQAETVIDS
+197 VIKPQAGAVVDS

-277 VDPRDTEAREKLAG
+277 VDPRDIEAREKLAG
-291 LYYGQDNYTE
+291 LYYGQDNHAE
-301 AIRVLDRGVAL
+301 AIRVLDRGIAL
-312 SPTHYD
+312 TPTHYD

-328 ARGDNAK
+328 AHGDNAK

-368 AASKAYKALASTN
+368 AASKAYTALASTN

>member
-29 SAFSFNKVALVS
+29 SAFSFNKIALIS
-41 LAVMGVAVLGAAGYY
+41 LAVMGIAVLGAAGYY
-56 AYKMGVQN
+56 AYKMGEQSKQSGTKVQ
-64 SHGVAEV
+64 S
-71 QTETGKA
+71 ETTKA
-78 SQKTAVEKSVE
+78 SQQASSEKQ
-89 KHESD
+89 ESD
-94 VGTDRKDSDVS
+94 SGTDKKDSDISMVA
-105 TTTEQPGEITA
+105 EQPAESSV
-116 ISEKSEEDESAPTNE
+116 ISEKNEEDESTHDNE
-131 LIVIAETDL
+131 LIVLAETEP
-140 SAPENS
+140 SISENS
-146 VTSAETD
+146 VSSGETED
-153 NAPFLDVSKKS
+153 VPYLDVNKKS
-164 ERMLVKNNAGNKDSV
+164 ERKLVKNNTRNTDSV
-179 HVQQS
+179 KKS
-184 VKSHSPAVAVNDS
+184 VKTHSSTEAVNDS
-197 GMKPQAETVIDS
+197 VIKPQAGAVVDS

-218 IEEQPVISEKS
+218 IEEQPVVSEKS

-277 VDPRDTEAREKLAG
+277 VDPRDIEAREKLAG
-291 LYYGQDNYTE
+291 LYYGQDNHAE
-301 AIRVLDRGVAL
+301 AIRVLDRGIAL
-312 SPTHYD
+312 TPTHYD

-328 ARGDNAK
+328 AHGDNAK

-368 AASKAYKALASTN
+368 AASKAYTALASTN

>member
-29 SAFSFNKVALVS
+29 SAFSFNKIALIS
-41 LAVMGVAVLGAAGYY
+41 LAVMGIAVLGAAGYY
-56 AYKMGVQN
+56 AYKMGEQSKQSGTKVQ
-64 SHGVAEV
+64 V
-71 QTETGKA
+71 ETTKA
-78 SQKTAVEKSVE
+78 SQQASAEKQ
-89 KHESD
+89 ESD
-94 VGTDRKDSDVS
+94 LGTDKKDSDISMVA
-105 TTTEQPGEITA
+105 EQPAEGSV
-116 ISEKSEEDESAPTNE
+116 ISEKNEEDESTQDNE
-131 LIVIAETDL
+131 LIVLAETEP
-140 SAPENS
+140 SISENS
-146 VTSAETD
+146 VSSGETED
-153 NAPFLDVSKKS
+153 VPYLDVNKKS
-164 ERMLVKNNAGNKDSV
+164 ERKLVKNNTRNTDSV
-179 HVQQS
+179 KKS
-184 VKSHSPAVAVNDS
+184 VKTHSSTEAVNDS
-197 GMKPQAETVIDS
+197 VIKPQAGAVVDS

-277 VDPRDTEAREKLAG
+277 VDPRDIEAREKLAG
-291 LYYGQDNYTE
+291 LYYGQDNHAE
-301 AIRVLDRGVAL
+301 AIRVLDRGIAL
-312 SPTHYD
+312 TPTHYD

-328 ARGDNAK
+328 AHGDNAK

-368 AASKAYKALASTN
+368 AASKAYTALASTN